1 MIENSGQLAETDQT
15 VLEALEAG
23 AWYIWGPFRKA
34 SEEGSPGLE
43 RHSVYMGEWTQ
54 ERVLWAHGMA
64 AL

>member
-1 MIENSGQLAETDQT
+1 M
-15 VLEALEAG
+15 LEALEAG

-54 ERVLWAHGMA
+54 ERVLWAHGVA